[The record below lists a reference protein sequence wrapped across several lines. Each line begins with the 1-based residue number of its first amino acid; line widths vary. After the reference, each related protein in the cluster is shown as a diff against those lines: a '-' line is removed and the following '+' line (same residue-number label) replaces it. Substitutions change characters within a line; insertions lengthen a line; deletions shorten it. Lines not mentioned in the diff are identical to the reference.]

1 MTIAGIAGSMMATR
15 AKATMT
21 HSLAEIMLKPLIIG
35 ASVSA
40 DRATNSPGK
49 RLALRYTPAT
59 EIKTIAMG
67 GMPSTKVLPMVK
79 AADLKDRTIVIGI
92 DLFFWDSALPSS
104 KESIQGLQRL
114 IERTSALNIPLVL
127 GEVPELL
134 PGMQPSR
141 VAINKAIVETCKAT
155 ANCSVMNF
163 DLLLQQVLNDGYLS
177 VKGRK
182 YTLQELVPDG
192 LHMGAVLSEE
202 LANRLASKLA
212 EKN

>member
-1 MTIAGIAGSMMATR
+1 MSIVSSAGSRIATR
-15 AKATMT
+15 ANGVPAN
-21 HSLAEIMLKPLIIG
+21 SLADMMSKPLIIG

-67 GMPSTKVLPMVK
+67 GMPSTKILAMMK
-79 AADLKDRTIVIGI
+79 EADLKDRSIVVGL

-104 KESIQGLQRL
+104 RPTIQGLQNL
-114 IERTSALNIPLVL
+114 VERTGALSIPLVL

-141 VAINKAIVETCKAT
+141 MAINKAIVEMSNNA

-163 DLLLQQVLNDGYLS
+163 DLLLQQVLSDGYLL

-202 LANRLASKLA
+202 LANRLASKLQ